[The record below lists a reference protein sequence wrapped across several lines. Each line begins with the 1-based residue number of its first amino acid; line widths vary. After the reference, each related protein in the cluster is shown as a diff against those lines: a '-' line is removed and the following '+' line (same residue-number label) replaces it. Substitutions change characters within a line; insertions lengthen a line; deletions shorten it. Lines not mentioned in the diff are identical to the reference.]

1 MSRNIFYS
9 PSYIS
14 GSMSEREMLSFM
26 AIDTKSEPHHPAY
39 SPITLSPA
47 PRSKPTNLTPHLPTA
62 DPEWPDSV
70 AQASVIYLNPYIC
83 ITISCSQ
90 TFLQAQLILP
100 HEPAAAQSQTT
111 IERTAAQLIPPH
123 EPATT
128 QSQTVIHMEKWPI
141 HRRSS
146 CFYF

>member
-26 AIDTKSEPHHPAY
+26 AIDTEDESEPHHPAY

-47 PRSKPTNLTPHLPTA
+47 PRSKPTNPTPHPPTA

-70 AQASVIYLNPYIC
+70 AQASVIYLNPY
-83 ITISCSQ
+83 
-90 TFLQAQLILP
+90 
-100 HEPAAAQSQTT
+100 
-111 IERTAAQLIPPH
+111 TAGADAGFWKGGGP
-123 EPATT
+123 T
-128 QSQTVIHMEKWPI
+128 
-141 HRRSS
+141 
-146 CFYF
+146 